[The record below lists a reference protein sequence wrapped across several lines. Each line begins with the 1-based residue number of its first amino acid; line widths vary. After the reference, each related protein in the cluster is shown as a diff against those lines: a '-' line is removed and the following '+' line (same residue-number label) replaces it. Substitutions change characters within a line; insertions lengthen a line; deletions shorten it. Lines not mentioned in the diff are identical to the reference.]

1 MGLIQE
7 NDVGKLMQDQQ
18 LMEAVVAGLVEDSGT
33 MDTLAD
39 DIADKVQDALSDDPE
54 LRQKLI
60 SAAVSNDVFRRKLI
74 TKLISEIE

>member
-7 NDVGKLMQDQQ
+7 SDVGKLMQDQQ
-18 LMEAVVAGLVEDSGT
+18 LMEAVVSGLVEDSGT

-60 SAAVSNDVFRRKLI
+60 SAAVSNDVFKRKLI

>member
-1 MGLIQE
+1 MGLINE
-7 NDVGKLMQDQQ
+7 SDVGKLMQDEQ

-39 DIADKVQDALSDDPE
+39 DIADKVQDALSDDAD

-60 SAAVSNDVFRRKLI
+60 TAAVTNDVFKRKLI

>member
-1 MGLIQE
+1 MGLISE
-7 NDVGKLMQDQQ
+7 SDVGKLMQDQE
-18 LMEAVVAGLVEDSGT
+18 LMNAVVAGLVEDSGT

-60 SAAVSNDVFRRKLI
+60 SAAISNDVFKRKLI
-74 TKLISEIE
+74 SKLVSEIE

>member
-1 MGLIQE
+1 MGLIE
-7 NDVGKLMQDQQ
+7 ESDVSKLMQDPQ
-18 LMEAVVAGLVEDSGT
+18 LMEAVVAGLVEDTGT
-33 MDTLAD
+33 MDPLAD

-60 SAAVSNDVFRRKLI
+60 SAAVSNDVFKRKLI